1 MRRDH
6 VVEEQVPEP
15 RVDKSVLLIIDM
27 QNGFCHPDGAFAK
40 LGMDVSMCNAAI
52 EGCRE
57 LVDAAHRAGVP
68 VIFTRYIL
76 RPDLK
81 DAGYLLHA
89 EKPALIGT
97 KSLVYGA
104 WDAEIVD
111 DLKPEAD
118 DFVIDKTRYSAF
130 YGTSLESI
138 LGTLGVRNLVVA
150 GVTTNICVDST
161 VRDASYRD
169 YASFVAS
176 DATGELEK
184 DRHEI
189 TLRTLG
195 FAFGWVMPRA
205 NIVASWRKQRK
216 QREAAERA
224 GSPVVSPG

>member
-1 MRRDH
+1 MAQD
-6 VVEEQVPEP
+6 QMPEP
-15 RVDKSVLLIIDM
+15 RIDRSALLIIDM

-40 LGMDVSMCNAAI
+40 LGLDVSMCNAAI
-52 EGCRE
+52 EGCRD
-57 LVDAAHRAGVP
+57 LVDTAHASGVP

-97 KSLVYGA
+97 RSLVYGA

-111 DLKPEAD
+111 ELKPEPD

-138 LGTLGVRNLVVA
+138 LRTLGVRELILA

-161 VRDASYRD
+161 ARDASYRD
-169 YASFVAS
+169 YASIIAA
-176 DATGELEK
+176 DATGEFER

-195 FAFGWVMPRA
+195 FAFGWVVPRA
-205 NIVASWRKQRK
+205 EIIASWKRQTADGSTP
-216 QREAAERA
+216 AAA
-224 GSPVVSPG
+224 PIA

>member
-1 MRRDH
+1 VAED
-6 VVEEQVPEP
+6 QAPEP
-15 RVDKSVLLIIDM
+15 RVAKSSLLVIDM

-40 LGMDVSMCNAAI
+40 LGLDVSMCNAAI
-52 EGCRE
+52 EGCRD
-57 LVDAAHRAGVP
+57 LVDAAHEVGVP

-81 DAGYLLHA
+81 DAGMLLHA

-97 KSLVYGA
+97 RSLTYGS

-111 DLKPEAD
+111 ELKPEEG

-138 LGTLGVRNLVVA
+138 LGTLGVRDLVVA

-169 YASFVAS
+169 YAAFVAG

-184 DRHEI
+184 DRHDI
-189 TLRTLG
+189 TLRTLA
-195 FAFGWVMPRA
+195 FAFGWVLPRA
-205 NIVASWRKQRK
+205 EIIASWRKQR
-216 QREAAERA
+216 EGAERA
-224 GSPVVSPG
+224 GSPVAPTG

>member
-1 MRRDH
+1 MPEDQPPDPR
-6 VVEEQVPEP
+6 VEE
-15 RVDKSVLLIIDM
+15 SALLVIDM
-27 QNGFCHPDGAFAK
+27 QNGFCHPEGAFAK
-40 LGMDVSMCNAAI
+40 LGLDVSMCNAAI
-52 EGCRE
+52 QGCRE
-57 LVDAAHRAGVP
+57 LVDAAHDVGVP

-81 DAGYLLHA
+81 DAGFLLHA

-111 DLKPEAD
+111 ELKPEPD
-118 DFVIDKTRYSAF
+118 DFVVDKTRYSAF

-138 LGTLGVRNLVVA
+138 LGTLGVRNLAVA

-169 YASFVAS
+169 YASFVAG
-176 DATGELEK
+176 DATGELER
-184 DRHEI
+184 DRHDV

-195 FAFGWVMPRA
+195 FAFGWVLPREH
-205 NIVASWRKQRK
+205 IISSWQKHHEMSDEVRSS
-216 QREAAERA
+216 AE
-224 GSPVVSPG
+224 SPG